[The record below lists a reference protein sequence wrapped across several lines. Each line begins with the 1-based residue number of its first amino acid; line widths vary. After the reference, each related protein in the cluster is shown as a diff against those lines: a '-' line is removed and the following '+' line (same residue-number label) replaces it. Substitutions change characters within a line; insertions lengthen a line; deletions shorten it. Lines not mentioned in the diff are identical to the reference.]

1 MTATRLY
8 PEPKDRTADVDVC
21 VQCDR
26 TIEASQWRTSAGGD
40 PVHMMCARYVHG
52 GARPCDDGDPE
63 D

>member
-1 MTATRLY
+1 MSGRLY
-8 PEPKDRTADVDVC
+8 PEPRDRTKDVTDMC

-26 TIEASQWRTSAGGD
+26 PIEDTHWRTSAGD

-52 GARPCDDGDPE
+52 GARPCDDYDPE